1 MSDNARPPRP
11 TLEQV
16 ADLPRAHQAEIPADY
31 LDDMG
36 HMNVMWYTHLYSQGV
51 RGLLERVG
59 IDREYIAGKH
69 AGTFALEKHLR
80 YYREVRVGQH
90 VSIYTRV
97 LARGGSRFHLMQ
109 YMTNDTT
116 EALAST
122 METVS
127 THVDLSVRRSAPMP
141 PPIAE
146 AFDHLAAEHA
156 ALAWPAGACGV
167 MGP

>member
-1 MSDNARPPRP
+1 MTPRP
-11 TLEQV
+11 TFEQV
-16 ADLPRAHQAEIPADY
+16 AAVPRTHQATIPPDY

-51 RGLLERVG
+51 RGLLGRVG
-59 IDREYIAGKH
+59 IDREYIEREE

-80 YYREVRVGQH
+80 YFREVRVGEQ

-97 LARGGSRFHLMQ
+97 LARNGSRFHLLQ
-109 YMTNDTT
+109 YMTNDTQRQ
-116 EALAST
+116 LAST

-127 THVDLSVRRSAPMP
+127 THVDLSIRRSAPMP

-156 ALAWPAGACGV
+156 TLGWPAGECGV
-167 MGP
+167 MAP